1 MFTGLVE
8 STGKVQFVRRVGEGM
23 DLAVDVSG
31 LGGALAIGESVSLSG
46 CCTTVTR
53 FAAGR
58 DQRAFAEVIRRHGPM
73 VMAAARRVLRHEQDA
88 EDAFQATFLALARA
102 CCRLRRFSP
111 SIYNLLIFQTVM
123 DRG

>member
-1 MFTGLVE
+1 MDGRQNVCPITYREDHIANRLEPRMTPLDLRAVSDAELV
-8 STGKVQFVRRVGEGM
+8 
-23 DLAVDVSG
+23 A
-31 LGGALAIGESVSLSG
+31 
-46 CCTTVTR
+46 R